1 MPIKYPKSGKGNK
14 WTIAELKAIGPECKG
29 ETLSDGGGLNGEVM
43 VLSGGT
49 VSIKFKYSFRLGD
62 KTPRFYCG
70 TFPSTDLV
78 DIRNKRDKARD
89 LVKQGL
95 DPRVNKIA
103 ERIESRNAVQAVLA
117 KEEKRVAEEL
127 TIADMFDVWVTD
139 GVNRKDSNK
148 YIRQTFIK
156 YIIPAI
162 GSIQVRKLEYQD
174 LLKIYK
180 KLVADGKSTTAFELS
195 KDFKQMM
202 TWAEKRKP
210 WRLLMVE
217 GNPAGLVEIHK
228 VLPPDFTKERDRILS
243 EGEIKLLKN
252 AFDDISQTYVDAL
265 KKYDSERPLK
275 KEVQHAMWICL
286 SALTRIAETLKAEWK
301 HIDFDKR
308 TWFIPAANTKKV
320 GKGKQTDHLIYLSD
334 FTFSQF
340 KMLYEITGDSNWVFP
355 ARYKEGSVCEKSA
368 SKQIGDRQV
377 KFKSRT
383 RKLKCR
389 VESNSLVI
397 GDEKWT
403 PHDMRRTGATM
414 MQQLDVARD
423 IINLCQHHAVGS
435 KNDRHYLLHDFKDK
449 QEAAWKVLGDRLQAL
464 LSQ

>member
-1 MPIKYPKSGKGNK
+1 MPTRYPKSGKGSK

-29 ETLSDGGGLNGEVM
+29 ETLADGGGLNGEVK
-43 VLSGGT
+43 VLSGNV
-49 VSIKFKYSFRLGD
+49 VSIKFKYSFRLGN
-62 KTPRFYCG
+62 KTPHFYCG
-70 TFPSTDLV
+70 TFPFTDLV
-78 DIRNKRDKARD
+78 VIRDERDRARD

-103 ERIESRNAVQAVLA
+103 EKIEGRNAVQAVLA
-117 KEEKRVAEEL
+117 QEEQRVAEEL
-127 TIADMFDVWVTD
+127 TISDMFDVWVMD

-148 YIRQTFIK
+148 YIKQTFMK

-217 GNPAGLVEIHK
+217 GNPADLVEIHK
-228 VLPPDFTKERDRILS
+228 ILPANFTKERDRVLS
-243 EGEIKLLKN
+243 VDEIKRLKN
-252 AFDDISQTYVDAL
+252 AFDEISLTYEGAPE
-265 KKYDSERPLK
+265 KYGTERPLK
-275 KEVQHAMWICL
+275 KEVQHAIWICL
-286 SALTRIAETLKAEWK
+286 STLTRIAETLKAEWR
-301 HIDFDKR
+301 HINFDNR
-308 TWFIPAANTKKV
+308 TWFIPAENTKKV
-320 GKGKQTDHLIYLSD
+320 GRRKQTDHIIYLSD
-334 FTFSQF
+334 FTLNQF
-340 KMLYEITGDSNWVFP
+340 KKLHQLTGDSSWVFP
-355 ARYKEGSVCEKSA
+355 ARYNDGAVCEKSA
-368 SKQIGDRQV
+368 SKQVGDRQV

-389 VESNSLVI
+389 VETNSLVI

-414 MQQLDVARD
+414 MQQLDVPRD
-423 IINLCQHHAVGS
+423 VINLCQHHAIGT
-435 KNDRHYLLHDFKDK
+435 KLDRHYLLHEYKDK
-449 QEAAWKVLGDRLQAL
+449 QEAAWSALGNRLQAIL
-464 LSQ
+464 QF